1 MEVVVPH
8 MNTPVVPKASPET
21 LPELATYLA
30 PFAPLFR
37 RATSRASVERYL
49 TGLLTDLP
57 RKNCDTIAAA
67 VAGTST
73 ERLQHLLTDATWEPQ
88 ALDQQRVTAL
98 VAQSPP
104 QGILVLDDT
113 GLPKQG
119 CSSVGVARQYSG
131 TLGKVAN
138 CQVVVTAHYVA
149 DEPTSCAPVHWP
161 LTARLYLPEAW
172 ATAQARRAKVH
183 VPPAVTFQTK
193 PELALALVDQA
204 RAWGVPFAWVVADA
218 GYGDNPTFLQGLD
231 ARHVAYVVGISST
244 FGVRLPEEVRT
255 AALGLLSRL
264 RGRGQ
269 PKKPRPA
276 PLYEAKAVLE
286 ALPEDRWQAITWR
299 EHDDMV
305 LRKQFTAVRVH
316 WATGGAQF
324 STSHHRVST
333 GPEGWLL
340 GERPVP
346 GDRGEV
352 KWYFSNL
359 PADTPWQRLVELAH
373 SRWPI
378 EQFYEDAKG
387 ECGLDHYQ
395 GRRWDGLHRHLAL
408 VMLAYSFLARQR
420 WTPADPAGFSPL
432 WGAPVLPS
440 GPSPG
445 VAMAVPRRRVMAHR
459 HQSDCALPPQADLT
473 K

>member
-1 MEVVVPH
+1 MQ
-8 MNTPVVPKASPET
+8 TPVVPKASPET

-30 PFAPLFR
+30 PFAPRFR
-37 RATSRASVERYL
+37 RSTSPTSVERYL

-73 ERLQHLLTDATWEPQ
+73 ERLQHLLTDATWAPQ

-98 VAQSPP
+98 VAQSPAH
-104 QGILVLDDT
+104 GILVLDDT
-113 GLPKQG
+113 GLPQQG
-119 CSSVGVARQYSG
+119 RSSVGVARQYSG

-138 CQVVVTAHYVA
+138 CQVVVSAHYVA
-149 DEPTSCAPVHWP
+149 DEPTSSAPVHWP
-161 LTARLYLPEAW
+161 LTAQLYLPEAW
-172 ATAQARRAKVH
+172 ATDGARRAKVH

-193 PELALALVDQA
+193 PALALALGDRA
-204 RAWGVPFAWVVADA
+204 RAWSVPFAWVVADA
-218 GYGDNPTFLQGLD
+218 GYGDNPTFLQGLE
-231 ARHVAYVVGISST
+231 ARQIAYVVGVSSS
-244 FGVRLPEEVRT
+244 FGGRLPDEVHAT
-255 AALGLLSRL
+255 ALVPPPRP

-276 PLYEAKAVLE
+276 PLYTVQAVLE
-286 ALPEDRWQAITWR
+286 ALPEDHWQMISWR
-299 EHDDMV
+299 EHEDTV
-305 LRKQFTAVRVH
+305 LRKQFVAVRVH
-316 WATGGAQF
+316 GATGGAQF
-324 STSHHRVST
+324 STTHHRVCT

-346 GDRGEV
+346 GDSGDR
-352 KWYFSNL
+352 KWYFSTL
-359 PADTPWQRLVELAH
+359 PADTPLHRLVEVAH

-432 WGAPVLPS
+432 GERPSFPAVHRQVL
-440 GPSPG
+440 
-445 VAMAVPRRRVMAHR
+445 VWLFQDVVLWLIATNQIAHFRPRRI
-459 HQSDCALPPQADLT
+459 
-473 K
+473 